1 MFLNRRHFLELTA
14 GTGMLSILQGYGS
27 TSSKPQAPPLKE
39 GRGQAVS
46 HRSEVT
52 LEKLEKYVK
61 VTENAIKLAEK
72 SGNRTPLV
80 KGRGD
85 CLDMIKRYFSDALH
99 FKKKGKFVNA
109 FAALNYAHGW
119 LDACARIG
127 IFDVH
132 DSKLF
137 TVD

>member
-1 MFLNRRHFLELTA
+1 MARL
-14 GTGMLSILQGYGS
+14 
-27 TSSKPQAPPLKE
+27 
-39 GRGQAVS
+39 
-46 HRSEVT
+46 
-52 LEKLEKYVK
+52 
-61 VTENAIKLAEK
+61 AIKKAEE
-72 SGNRTPLV
+72 SANRTSFISE
-80 KGRGD
+80 RAD
-85 CLDMIKRYFSDALH
+85 CLDMIKRYFSDAEH
-99 FKKKGKFVNA
+99 FYSKDDYVNA

>member
-1 MFLNRRHFLELTA
+1 MEDK
-14 GTGMLSILQGYGS
+14 I
-27 TSSKPQAPPLKE
+27 
-39 GRGQAVS
+39 
-46 HRSEVT
+46 T
-52 LEKLEKYVK
+52 LEKLDKYVK

-80 KGRGD
+80 KGRED

-99 FKKKGKFVNA
+99 YKEKGDYVTA

-132 DSKLF
+132 DSNLF

>member
-1 MFLNRRHFLELTA
+1 VEIPSSDVFSPMLLEFSK
-14 GTGMLSILQGYGS
+14 MKEI
-27 TSSKPQAPPLKE
+27 TS
-39 GRGQAVS
+39 
-46 HRSEVT
+46 
-52 LEKLEKYVK
+52 EKLEKYVS
-61 VTENAIKLAEK
+61 VTEKAIKKAEESK
-72 SGNRTPLV
+72 NRTSFV
-80 KGRGD
+80 KERED

-99 FKKKGKFVNA
+99 FKSKGDYVNA

-119 LDACARIG
+119 LDACARVG

>member
-1 MFLNRRHFLELTA
+1 MKEITESKLNKYISVTQKAIEEA
-14 GTGMLSILQGYGS
+14 
-27 TSSKPQAPPLKE
+27 SKSA
-39 GRGQAVS
+39 
-46 HRSEVT
+46 
-52 LEKLEKYVK
+52 
-61 VTENAIKLAEK
+61 
-72 SGNRTPLV
+72 NRTSFD
-80 KGRGD
+80 RED

-99 FKKKGKFVNA
+99 FKDKGDFVNA

-119 LDACARIG
+119 LDCCARVG